1 MRLGWFDFKKFDIM
15 EYEHYEKIENGDL
28 NWVIPNKMVAFSSPY
43 EKSKDDTGVVRFLY
57 RISSLHPR
65 SMCRYSKN

>member
-1 MRLGWFDFKKFDIM
+1 MRLRWFDFKNFDIM

-43 EKSKDDTGVVRFLY
+43 EKSKDDTGVARFL
-57 RISSLHPR
+57 
-65 SMCRYSKN
+65 